1 MLDSSDDDPSS
12 AIERSLKKAIKG
24 GKKGSKVNKKKN
36 IDDFDESDF
45 DDKGSQFK
53 AFKQNQVTTNEI
65 SLTNTVQSKPKFIS
79 KATVSTVSIGKPKA
93 KTLLDKAALKDRL
106 KVDI

>member
-1 MLDSSDDDPSS
+1 MELKSGFARLKTTAKPLEKPTKKLEMLDSSDDDPSS

-45 DDKGSQFK
+45 DDKGS
-53 AFKQNQVTTNEI
+53 
-65 SLTNTVQSKPKFIS
+65 
-79 KATVSTVSIGKPKA
+79 
-93 KTLLDKAALKDRL
+93 
-106 KVDI
+106 